1 MAVLLALVAVLRFLI
16 AIIWAEVVVIPTIIV
31 IIAALLRGLL
41 VGLLRGLPRRL
52 PRRLLVPVNSKFTDY
67 K

>member
-1 MAVLLALVAVLRFLI
+1 MAELLALVAVLRFFI
-16 AIIWAEVVVIPTIIV
+16 AIIRAEVVVILTIIV
-31 IIAALLRGLL
+31 IIAAVLRGLL
-41 VGLLRGLPRRL
+41 VGLLRGL